1 MNGYLYEV
9 SLDGIPYATEMNLEA
24 AMILVEALFTKWFA
38 EPDLAFEIRRIEK
51 SSKDGES

>member
-1 MNGYLYEV
+1 MSGYLYEV

-51 SSKDGES
+51 SPKDGEP

>member
-51 SSKDGES
+51 SPKDGEP